1 MITIS
6 IDDSNVIANLRGLPG
21 KTRTRVK
28 IGLRLGGMVIVN
40 EAKENWVPVLS
51 GNLKRSLHA
60 EPVEVTPDVL
70 TVRMGTNLEYAE
82 KIEFGGSRKAPQGY
96 MRPALD
102 EKGNEAV
109 QEIKESL
116 MILLR

>member
-1 MITIS
+1 MITIN
-6 IDDSNVIANLRGLPG
+6 IDDVNVIANLRGLPG
-21 KTRTRVK
+21 KTKTRVK

-40 EAKENWVPVLS
+40 EAKELVPVLS

-60 EPVEVTPDVL
+60 EAVEVKPDLL
-70 TVRMGTNLEYAE
+70 TVRMGTNLDYAE

-102 EKGNEAV
+102 TKSEEAIN
-109 QEIKESL
+109 EIKESL